1 MPELPEIWNLAQQMN
16 ETLSGKT
23 IATVD
28 VRQEKCLNLPLDLF
42 QQGLENRTLGTTTA
56 KGKWIFTKVS
66 PDQNLLLNL
75 GMGGLVL
82 YLDLEQAK
90 NAPRYRLKFVFSDHS
105 ALAIDFSWFGY
116 VHLVGSLA
124 EHAMTASLG
133 PSPLEEDF
141 TWDCFRQILAGRKG
155 ILKSVLLDQHAI
167 SGIGNVYVQ
176 DILFRARLHPLRK
189 IPSLDEG
196 EQRRLVSGH
205 SAGVAERSRSRRADL
220 RTRPFQ
226 PSGSF
231 PAVSSGIPRR
241 KTMPRVRIH
250 HRQDPHQQYFLLHL
264 PRLPNLNEDAPSDKS
279 FGRLRHDSLERHPAV
294 VFQQGLA
301 GLIQNPMGECACD
314 RVGFLNEPTPMGKD
328 HDLQSNL
335 VSLELDLWLNRQRAC
350 FLY

>member
-16 ETLSGKT
+16 ETLSNKT
-23 IATVD
+23 IAIVD

-56 KGKWIFTKVS
+56 KGKWVFTKIS

-82 YLDLEQAK
+82 YLDPEQAK
-90 NAPRYRLKFVFSDHS
+90 KPPRYRLKFVFSDRS

-124 EHAMTASLG
+124 EHAMKASLG

-141 TWDCFRQILAGRKG
+141 TWDRFRQILAGRKG

-196 EQRRLVSGH
+196 EQRRLYQAIRQELQNAVDLG
-205 SAGVAERSRSRRADL
+205 GLIYERDL
-220 RTRPFQ
+220 FNHP
-226 PSGSF
+226 
-231 PAVSSGIPRR
+231 
-241 KTMPRVRIH
+241 
-250 HRQDPHQQYFLLHL
+250 
-264 PRLPNLNEDAPSDKS
+264 
-279 FGRLRHDSLERHPAV
+279 GR
-294 VFQQGLA
+294 FQQF
-301 GLIQNPMGECACD
+301 Q
-314 RVGFLNEPTPMGKD
+314 VGYHEGKPCPVCGSIIVKIRTSSTSSYICPTC
-328 HDLQSNL
+328 QT
-335 VSLELDLWLNRQRAC
+335 
-350 FLY
+350 